1 MALQRMRRTERKH
14 PSPFGQ
20 LLCSMSVIVMLLAA
34 PVNVGADEAV
44 SAITMPIE
52 DITLSFVQSGRVAK
66 IHVKEGDLVQP
77 GQLLVQLDDTAEQTQ
92 LLMLKEQSEDMTE
105 VEGRRALLEQKR
117 VYLERLQWAA
127 GRGSATEMEV
137 KDARLEV
144 QIAEFSLKKAEFD
157 HEQNIRKYDEAKI
170 RLNNMSLKS
179 PIEGRVEKV
188 EIDVG
193 ESIDGLVKALRI
205 VKTDPLWIDVHKPL
219 ERRSPLKRG
228 QTVRVVFPGSEKA
241 PVNGKIIFIATV
253 ADAASS
259 TLRVRIEVPN
269 KSNRPAGEL
278 VNVSFEKK

>member
-105 VEGRRALLEQKR
+105 VEGRRALLEHLR
-117 VYLERLQWAA
+117 HASRP
-127 GRGSATEMEV
+127 
-137 KDARLEV
+137 
-144 QIAEFSLKKAEFD
+144 FSPC
-157 HEQNIRKYDEAKI
+157 
-170 RLNNMSLKS
+170 SG
-179 PIEGRVEKV
+179 P
-188 EIDVG
+188 
-193 ESIDGLVKALRI
+193 
-205 VKTDPLWIDVHKPL
+205 
-219 ERRSPLKRG
+219 
-228 QTVRVVFPGSEKA
+228 
-241 PVNGKIIFIATV
+241 
-253 ADAASS
+253 
-259 TLRVRIEVPN
+259 
-269 KSNRPAGEL
+269 
-278 VNVSFEKK
+278 